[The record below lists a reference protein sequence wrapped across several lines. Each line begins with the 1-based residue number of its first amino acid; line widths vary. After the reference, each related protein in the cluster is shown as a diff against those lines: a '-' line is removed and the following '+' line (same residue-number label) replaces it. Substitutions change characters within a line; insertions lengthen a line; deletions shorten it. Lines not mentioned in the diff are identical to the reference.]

1 MLRRRIV
8 ANAHEEVSACRQ
20 RSPRTITSPY
30 PSPESCPEAPKPFYL
45 ANGEGE
51 KSVVFDQ
58 LFTIMLSGDE
68 TDGQYGVFTVEA
80 PKGDMIPPHLHQTAH
95 EIFYVVDGSI
105 TVWMDDQQGFQGK
118 RTLKTGDFG
127 FVPTNTVHA
136 FRMEAPTKVLGVNT
150 GGFERFFH
158 DMGTPAP
165 DVVGIPEVPYI
176 TPIEQMLAAGR
187 KFGTVFMPDFRF
199 E

>member
-1 MLRRRIV
+1 MSTTQPTHGKPAGQFDGILPG
-8 ANAHEEVSACRQ
+8 H
-20 RSPRTITSPY
+20 PT
-30 PSPESCPEAPKPFYL
+30 PFYL

-51 KSVVFDQ
+51 KSIVFDQ
-58 LFTIMLSGDE
+58 LFTILLSGDE
-68 TDGQYGVFTVEA
+68 TEGQYGVFTVDA
-80 PKGDMIPPHLHQTAH
+80 PKGDMIPPHLHTTAH
-95 EIFYVVDGSI
+95 EIFYVVEGAC
-105 TVWMDDQQGFQGK
+105 TVWMNDQKGFQGK

-127 FVPTNTVHA
+127 FVPINTVHA
-136 FRMEAPTKVLGVNT
+136 FRMEATTRVLGVNT

-165 DVVGIPEVPYI
+165 ADAMGPPSVPYI
-176 TPIEQMLAAGR
+176 TPIQQMLAAGQ

>member
-1 MLRRRIV
+1 MSIDTPTDGGLAPV
-8 ANAHEEVSACRQ
+8 HEGILPGTPQ
-20 RSPRTITSPY
+20 
-30 PSPESCPEAPKPFYL
+30 PFYL
-45 ANGEGE
+45 ENGEGE
-51 KSVVFDQ
+51 KSIVFDQ
-58 LFTIMLSGDE
+58 LFTILLSGEE
-68 TDGQYGVFTVEA
+68 TDGQYGVFTAEA
-80 PKGDMIPPHLHQTAH
+80 PKGDMIPPHLHTWAH

-105 TVWMDDQQGFQGK
+105 TVWMNDQKGFEGK

-127 FVPTNTVHA
+127 FVPLNTVHA

-158 DMGTPAP
+158 AMGTPTEET
-165 DVVGIPEVPYI
+165 GIPAVPYI
-176 TPIEQMLAAGR
+176 TQFPQMLAAGE

>member
-1 MLRRRIV
+1 MSTTQSTNDNQSLPFAGIL
-8 ANAHEEVSACRQ
+8 
-20 RSPRTITSPY
+20 PG
-30 PSPESCPEAPKPFYL
+30 APKPFYL

-51 KSVVFDQ
+51 KSIVFDQ

-165 DVVGIPEVPYI
+165 DVVGAS
-176 TPIEQMLAAGR
+176 MR
-187 KFGTVFMPDFRF
+187 KACTVFVGTKPKSPVLSVRLPWKLCWSSIHTVMEPSTT
-199 E
+199 

>member
-1 MLRRRIV
+1 MSTPQSTNDNQSLPFAGILPG
-8 ANAHEEVSACRQ
+8 S
-20 RSPRTITSPY
+20 
-30 PSPESCPEAPKPFYL
+30 PKPFYL

-68 TDGQYGVFTVEA
+68 TDGQYGVFAVEA

-136 FRMEAPTKVLGVNT
+136 FRMEAPTKVRDLRRDLARLT
-150 GGFERFFH
+150 LDGGAGHHADR
-158 DMGTPAP
+158 DSPG
-165 DVVGIPEVPYI
+165 G
-176 TPIEQMLAAGR
+176 AAGTLGR
-187 KFGTVFMPDFRF
+187 ALDS
-199 E
+199 

>member
-1 MLRRRIV
+1 MSTTQSTNDNQSLPFAGILPG
-8 ANAHEEVSACRQ
+8 
-20 RSPRTITSPY
+20 SPQ
-30 PSPESCPEAPKPFYL
+30 PFYL

-68 TDGQYGVFTVEA
+68 TDGQYGVFTCEA

-105 TVWMDDQQGFQGK
+105 TVWMDDQRGFQGK

>member
-1 MLRRRIV
+1 M
-8 ANAHEEVSACRQ
+8 
-20 RSPRTITSPY
+20 TSIQPAQSGSTT
-30 PSPESCPEAPKPFYL
+30 PFDGILPGHPAPFYL
-45 ANGEGE
+45 ENGQGE
-51 KSVVFDQ
+51 KSIVFDQ
-58 LFTIMLSGDE
+58 LFTILLSGDE
-68 TDGQYGVFTVEA
+68 TDGQYGVFTVDA
-80 PKGDMIPPHLHQTAH
+80 PKGDMIPPHLHTTAH
-95 EIFYVVDGSI
+95 EIFYVVEGAC

-136 FRMEAPTKVLGVNT
+136 FRMEATTRVLGVNT

-165 DVVGIPEVPYI
+165 ADAMGPPPVPYI
-176 TPIEQMLAAGR
+176 TPIQQMLAAGQ